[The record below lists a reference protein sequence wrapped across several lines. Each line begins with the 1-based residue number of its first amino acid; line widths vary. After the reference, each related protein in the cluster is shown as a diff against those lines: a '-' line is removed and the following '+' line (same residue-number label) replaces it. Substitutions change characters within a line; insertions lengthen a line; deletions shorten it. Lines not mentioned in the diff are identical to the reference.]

1 MDMWIQYLRLRKSV
15 LGLSLLLAGVC
26 IVTFCLYRL
35 PAEAVGYAFLLWG
48 VPALLWM
55 AWDCGR
61 FYRKHRRLLEITSY
75 ADVTLENLP
84 EPSDLLEE
92 DYQQVIRQLFW
103 SKGRMES
110 ELSMKYRDM
119 MDYYTMWAH
128 QIKTPI
134 AAMRLLLQS
143 EPYPGSEELLEQ
155 LFHTEQYVEVVLQY
169 MRTESGGKDLV
180 IRQYPLEPIVRQ
192 AVRKYA
198 KSFIRKKIRLEF
210 SELNCTVVTDEKW
223 LTFVVEQILSNA
235 LKYTK
240 KGSISIY
247 MDPDRSRTMIIED
260 TGIGIA
266 PEDLPRIFEKGFT
279 GYNGRSSK
287 KSTGI
292 GLYLCKSVMDRLSH
306 TISIESEVGKGTKV
320 RLGLEHVP
328 IQVE

>member
-1 MDMWIQYLRLRKSV
+1 
-15 LGLSLLLAGVC
+15 
-26 IVTFCLYRL
+26 
-35 PAEAVGYAFLLWG
+35 
-48 VPALLWM
+48 M
-55 AWDCGR
+55 A
-61 FYRKHRRLLEITSY
+61 SY
-75 ADVTLENLP
+75 ADMTLENLP
-84 EPSDLLEE
+84 EPADLLEQ
-92 DYQQVIRQLFW
+92 DYQQVIRQVFLA
-103 SKGRMES
+103 KGRMES
-110 ELSMKYRDM
+110 EFSVKYRNM
-119 MDYYTMWAH
+119 TDYYTMWAH

-143 EPYPGSEELLEQ
+143 EPYPQREELIEQ
-155 LFHTEQYVEVVLQY
+155 LFRTEQYVEMVLQY

-180 IRQYPLEPIVRQ
+180 IRQYPLEEIVRQ

-198 KSFIRKKIRLEF
+198 KSFIRKKIALEF
-210 SELNCTVVTDEKW
+210 SELKGTVVTDEKW
-223 LTFVVEQILSNA
+223 LGFVVEQILSNA

-247 MDPDRSRTMIIED
+247 MDPESPRTLVIED

-266 PEDLPRIFEKGFT
+266 PEDLPRIFENGFT
-279 GYNGRSSK
+279 GYNGRSGK

-292 GLYLCKSVMDRLSH
+292 GLYLCRNVMDRLSH

>member
-1 MDMWIQYLRLRKSV
+1 MKMWLPYLRLRKSMLV
-15 LGLSLLLAGVC
+15 SGLGCAGIC
-26 IVTFCLYRL
+26 AVTFLLYRL
-35 PAEAVGYAFLLWG
+35 PGEAVGYALALWA

-55 AWDCGR
+55 GWDYSR
-61 FYRKHRRLLEITSY
+61 FRRKHKRLQELASY
-75 ADVTLENLP
+75 ADMTLENLP
-84 EPSDLLEE
+84 EPADLLEQ
-92 DYQQVIRQLFW
+92 DYQQVIRQVFLA
-103 SKGRMES
+103 KGRMES
-110 ELSMKYRDM
+110 EFSVKYRNM
-119 MDYYTMWAH
+119 TDYYTMWAH

-143 EPYPGSEELLEQ
+143 EPYPQREELFEQ
-155 LFHTEQYVEVVLQY
+155 LFRTEQYVEMVLQY

-180 IRQYPLEPIVRQ
+180 IRQYPLEEIVRQ

-198 KSFIRKKIRLEF
+198 KSFIRKRIALEF
-210 SELNCTVVTDEKW
+210 SELKGTVVTDEKW
-223 LTFVVEQILSNA
+223 LGFVVEQILSNA

-247 MDPDRSRTMIIED
+247 MDPESPRTLVIED

-266 PEDLPRIFEKGFT
+266 PEDLPRIFENGFT
-279 GYNGRSSK
+279 GYNGRSGK

-292 GLYLCKSVMDRLSH
+292 GLYLCRNVMDRLSH